1 MSFKSNKKGIK
12 IKYATKFKMYEIV
25 DILPSAKD
33 FSPLNT
39 FLQASFNDKRKYYMA
54 FLES

>member
-1 MSFKSNKKGIK
+1 
-12 IKYATKFKMYEIV
+12 MYEIV
-25 DILPSAKD
+25 DILHSSSAED
-33 FSPLNT
+33 FSLFNT

>member
-1 MSFKSNKKGIK
+1 
-12 IKYATKFKMYEIV
+12 MYEIV
-25 DILPSAKD
+25 DILHSSAED
-33 FSPLNT
+33 FSLFNT

>member
-1 MSFKSNKKGIK
+1 MKKGIK
-12 IKYATKFKMYEIV
+12 IKYATEFKMYEIV